1 MLKQKHP
8 EISITFRR
16 NVDNTAQIQLVTR
29 ASADQN
35 LSLLAHEYS
44 QAIARRMNE
53 IRAEVESMGTEQ
65 PQEIH

>member
-1 MLKQKHP
+1 MVTQTHP

-16 NVDNTAQIQLVTR
+16 NVDNTAQIQVATR
-29 ASADQN
+29 ASKDQN
-35 LSLLAHEYS
+35 LSLLAQAYS

-53 IRAEVESMGTEQ
+53 IRAEVESMGAEQ

>member
-1 MLKQKHP
+1 MITQKHP

-16 NVDNTAQIQLVTR
+16 NVDNTAQIQVATR
-29 ASADQN
+29 ASKDQN
-35 LSLLAHEYS
+35 LSLLAQAYS

-53 IRAEVESMGTEQ
+53 IRAEVESMGAEQ